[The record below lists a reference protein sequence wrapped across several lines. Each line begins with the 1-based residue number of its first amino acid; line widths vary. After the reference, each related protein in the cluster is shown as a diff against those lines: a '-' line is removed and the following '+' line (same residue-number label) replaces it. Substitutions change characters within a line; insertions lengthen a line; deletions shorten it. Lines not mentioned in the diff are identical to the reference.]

1 VNVEGN
7 FLKDLH
13 ILGRDMSKVA
23 IVDNSMQA
31 FGFQIDNGIPI
42 ESWFDD
48 DNDSELLS
56 LIPLL
61 RALKDTK
68 DVRPLIRQTFR
79 LQEFIDQL

>member
-1 VNVEGN
+1 
-7 FLKDLH
+7 
-13 ILGRDMSKVA
+13 MSKVA

-48 DNDSELLS
+48 DKDSELLS

-68 DVRPLIRQTFR
+68 DVRPLIQQTFR
-79 LQEFIDQL
+79 LQEFMDQL